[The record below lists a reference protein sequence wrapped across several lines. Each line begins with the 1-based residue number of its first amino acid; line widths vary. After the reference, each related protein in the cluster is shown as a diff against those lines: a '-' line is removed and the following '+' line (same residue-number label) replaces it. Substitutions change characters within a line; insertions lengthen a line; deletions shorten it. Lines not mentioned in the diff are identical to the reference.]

1 MLLEDVARRF
11 LGDNGGPR
19 IEEFY
24 LGEPDLEAYR
34 LSRTNNPTGR
44 RKSRDTFWIDYDG
57 EIHPH
62 AVIAVLRHL
71 EAR

>member
-1 MLLEDVARRF
+1 
-11 LGDNGGPR
+11 LGTTSGPR

-34 LSRTNNPTGR
+34 LSRSNSLTER
-44 RKSRDTFWIDYDG
+44 RKSRDAFWIDYDS

-71 EAR
+71 EARGELPETQVNS